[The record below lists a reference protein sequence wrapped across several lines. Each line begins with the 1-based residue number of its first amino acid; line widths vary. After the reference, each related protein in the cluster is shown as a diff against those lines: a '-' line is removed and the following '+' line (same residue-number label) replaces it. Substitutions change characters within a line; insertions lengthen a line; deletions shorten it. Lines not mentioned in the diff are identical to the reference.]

1 MADFGYSE
9 SPQTAL
15 RMKYMDDA
23 KLGVIDFDQNGFLS
37 SKNII
42 IEAELGE
49 VCSISSLQVTSGRYG
64 GPPVG
69 GFPLVC

>member
-23 KLGVIDFDQNGFLS
+23 KLGVIES
-37 SKNII
+37 
-42 IEAELGE
+42 
-49 VCSISSLQVTSGRYG
+49 
-64 GPPVG
+64 
-69 GFPLVC
+69 